1 MGVTARKRKGAWWV
15 FVNHQ
20 GQRKAKRVG
29 ERAAALELKA
39 RIEAHLSAGDLGILE
54 KPGLTFA
61 EAAARWL
68 ESYVKP
74 CLKQRSHEI
83 YAGMTTR
90 FLLPV
95 LGNVHLKDIT
105 RTRLKDFV
113 ADLNTKGLSH
123 NYTRNILA
131 ALSGILHQA
140 VEDEHLDHNPASRL
154 GRHTR
159 RQNGEV
165 EAEGRVKY
173 WTWEQV
179 SRILARTRQDYP
191 EWHDLFAT
199 LAWAGFRVGEALG
212 LQWDDIDQDERAI
225 YVKRIAYQR
234 GRDVR
239 IGSPKGNKARRVEM
253 AERLARLLADRRSR
267 LEAGAA
273 LNGQSLS
280 PWVFPEKDCADK
292 DGRPAKYQAA
302 FKVLAHVLDLEKIP
316 RYDRVMTHAFRHSW
330 ATGILQNAPT
340 PGAIL
345 YVSRQ
350 LGHSK
355 VNITLDV
362 YAHVI
367 PQENRHLSDLL
378 ADMTDATT
386 RNPDATG
393 NRALL
398 QPADFPTIDQ

>member
-1 MGVTARKRKGAWWV
+1 MGVTARKHKGAWWV
-15 FVNHQ
+15 FVNHR

-39 RIEAHLSAGDLGILE
+39 RIEARLSAGDLGILE

-61 EAAARWL
+61 EAADRWL
-68 ESYVKP
+68 EGYVKP
-74 CLKQRSHEI
+74 CLKPRSYEL
-83 YAGMTTR
+83 YEMLAR
-90 FLLPV
+90 RYLLPT
-95 LGNVHLKDIT
+95 LGPVHLRDIT
-105 RTRLKDFV
+105 RTRLKNLLTGLRGQGFSRGYV
-113 ADLNTKGLSH
+113 NT
-123 NYTRNILA
+123 TLA
-131 ALSGILHQA
+131 TLSGILQQA

-173 WTWEQV
+173 WTWDQV

-239 IGSPKGNKARRVEM
+239 IGSPKGNKGRRVEM
-253 AERLARLLADRRSR
+253 AERLTQLLADRKSQV
-267 LEAGAA
+267 EAEAA
-273 LNGQSLS
+273 LNGQPLS
-280 PWVFPEKDCADK
+280 PWVFPDK
-292 DGRPAKYQAA
+292 EFTDRPVKYQAVL
-302 FKVLAHVLDLEKIP
+302 KVLAHVLDLEKIP
-316 RYDRVMTHAFRHSW
+316 RYARVMTHAFRHSW

-367 PQENRHLSDLL
+367 PHENRHLSDLL

-393 NRALL
+393 DMGTV
-398 QPADFPTIDQ
+398 QPVDSEGIGRS